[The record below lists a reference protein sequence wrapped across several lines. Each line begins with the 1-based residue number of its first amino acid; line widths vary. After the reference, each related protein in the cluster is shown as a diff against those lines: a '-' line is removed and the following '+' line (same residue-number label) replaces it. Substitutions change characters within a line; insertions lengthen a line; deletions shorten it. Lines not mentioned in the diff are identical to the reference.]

1 LFFEGELIYKT
12 LKSQKSKLTV
22 NNDSNSSSL
31 FQKNIDYGC
40 MVLTKTDQIAFIL
53 QIKKLQRSLSFFREL
68 KKEKSIYD

>member
-31 FQKNIDYGC
+31 FDQKNIDYGC

-53 QIKKLQRSLSFFREL
+53 QIKNYKEVYHSLENL
-68 KKEKSIYD
+68 KRKINI

>member
-31 FQKNIDYGC
+31 FDQKNIDYGC
-40 MVLTKTDQIAFIL
+40 MVLTKTDQIAFFIYKKITKKFIIL
-53 QIKKLQRSLSFFREL
+53 
-68 KKEKSIYD
+68 